1 LGYLQD
7 KTKIFKF
14 QKPFGREQLNH
25 MGNPLLTS
33 SLARVAEAM
42 FEIQNEA
49 QGLNPEPWVT
59 HWHCDRAKV
68 LRSLIDSVHW
78 TNLAKQLF

>member
-1 LGYLQD
+1 
-7 KTKIFKF
+7 
-14 QKPFGREQLNH
+14 
-25 MGNPLLTS
+25 
-33 SLARVAEAM
+33 M

-68 LRSLIDSVHW
+68 LRSLTDSVHW